1 MEVLNKAA
9 SYNYF
14 IEETYEAGIELKGT
28 EVKSLRE
35 GSCNIKDAYCLIR
48 NNEVIVINMYIA
60 KYKQG
65 NIFNHDELRN
75 KKLLLHKK
83 EIKKIK
89 QKLEEKHLS
98 LIPLKVYFT
107 RGKAK
112 MKIGIC
118 KGKKIYDKR
127 ENLKQKELQR
137 TREKILKQY

>member
-1 MEVLNKAA
+1 MEILNKAA

>member
-1 MEVLNKAA
+1 MEILNKAA

-75 KKLLLHKK
+75 KKNKT
-83 EIKKIK
+83 KIRRK
-89 QKLEEKHLS
+89 T
-98 LIPLKVYFT
+98 LIINTFKSIFY
-107 RGKAK
+107 
-112 MKIGIC
+112 
-118 KGKKIYDKR
+118 
-127 ENLKQKELQR
+127 
-137 TREKILKQY
+137 